1 MAPHCNTKV
10 YKLFYDER
18 EQGEFIMIDDMIKIL
33 YLMRILMKKLDFANP
48 MNAVQ
53 MINTQTSW
61 EKWCSW

>member
-1 MAPHCNTKV
+1 
-10 YKLFYDER
+10 
-18 EQGEFIMIDDMIKIL
+18 MIDDMIKIL
-33 YLMRILMKKLDFANP
+33 YLMRILVEKLDFANP